1 MTTVQKSALVRVPA
15 SVMFALVND
24 VERYREFLP
33 WCRSSRVLRLLE
45 DGMEAEVE
53 VSRAGFHYTFAT
65 RNTLVDEREIRM
77 SLLRGP
83 FDSLEGVW
91 SFTPLREDASKIAL
105 DLRFEMSGK
114 LASLAFGAVFGQICD
129 AMVAAFCERAKQM
142 YG

>member
-1 MTTVQKSALVRVPA
+1 MTVVQKSALVRVPA
-15 SVMFALVND
+15 RVMFALVND
-24 VERYREFLP
+24 VERYKEFLP

-53 VSRAGFHYTFAT
+53 VARAGFHYTFAT

-83 FDSLEGVW
+83 FESLEGVW
-91 SFTPLREDASKIAL
+91 TFTPLREDASKIAL

-114 LASLAFGAVFGQICD
+114 LASLAFGKVFGQICD
-129 AMVAAFCERAKQM
+129 AMVTAFCERARELH
-142 YG
+142 G